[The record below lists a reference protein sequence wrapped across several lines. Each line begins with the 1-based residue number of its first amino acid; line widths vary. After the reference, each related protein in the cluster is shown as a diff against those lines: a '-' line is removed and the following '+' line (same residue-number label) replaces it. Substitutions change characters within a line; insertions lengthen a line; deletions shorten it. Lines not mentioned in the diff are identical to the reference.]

1 MAAAWGLRHTR
12 NAIAAALAVLAL
24 TGGCANTSRQ
34 AVPEALVD
42 VAAVPGY
49 GKIRF
54 WGDDADSIGRR
65 TIIAEAAESRRRSG
79 AEWNFLAISGGGS
92 NGAFG
97 AGLIT
102 GWTANGTRPVF
113 DIVTGVSTGSLSAP
127 FAFLGSAYD
136 PLLTQAY
143 TDVSST
149 SIYRRDGLSGIL
161 HLGGLV
167 DDAPLRKLVEGFVT
181 EAMVEEIARAHLSGR
196 RLLIGST
203 NIDAERPVVWDI
215 GAIATSGVPGRRK
228 LIADVL
234 VASASIPGLFP
245 PARIRVVADGV
256 AYDELH
262 VDGGAVNESF
272 LFPPNFTAADLDLW
286 TDGAR
291 NRRAFVIRNGKVT
304 PEYSVVKPRVLPVVE
319 RSVDLLI
326 KSQGV
331 GDLFRMH
338 DTARRVGLEF
348 NAIWIP
354 ASFTAAEPKP
364 FDQGYMRAVYALG
377 RQLAASPGGIP
388 WSRLPPQ

>member
-1 MAAAWGLRHTR
+1 MAISGSGATTRAA
-12 NAIAAALAVLAL
+12 
-24 TGGCANTSRQ
+24 S
-34 AVPEALVD
+34 
-42 VAAVPGY
+42 VAAGSSP
-49 GKIRF
+49 
-54 WGDDADSIGRR
+54 RR
-65 TIIAEAAESRRRSG
+65 GNSRRRPGS
-79 AEWNFLAISGGGS
+79 EWNFLAISGGGS

-97 AGLIT
+97 AGLVT
-102 GWTANGTRPVF
+102 GWTANGTRPEF
-113 DIVTGVSTGSLSAP
+113 DIVTGVSTGSLTAP
-127 FAFLGSAYD
+127 FAFLGPGYD
-136 PLLTQAY
+136 AQLTQAY
-143 TDVSST
+143 TDVST
-149 SIYRRDGLSGIL
+149 DSIYKREGLSGIL
-161 HLGGLV
+161 RLGGLV
-167 DDAPLRKLVEGFVT
+167 NDAPLRKLVEGFVT
-181 EAMVEEIARAHLSGR
+181 DAMVADIARAHLTGR

-215 GAIATSGVPGRRK
+215 GAIATSGVPGRRE
-228 LIADVL
+228 LIVDVL

-245 PARIRVVADGV
+245 PARIQVVADGV

-272 LFPPNFTAADLDLW
+272 LFPPNFTAADFDLW
-286 TDGAR
+286 TDNAR
-291 NRRAFVIRNGKVT
+291 SRRAFIIRNGKVK

-354 ASFTAAEPKP
+354 ASFTATEPKP